1 MLEAVIRV
9 IAGLISFLPA
19 SPFTSVLKT
28 MDGFTALNFLNWFIP
43 FNVFAGIV
51 ETWLVAIGAY
61 YLYRIVKNKVD
72 SL

>member
-19 SPFTSVLKT
+19 SPFISVIKT
-28 MDGFTALNFLNWFIP
+28 IDGFTALNFLNWFIP
-43 FNVFAGIV
+43 FNVFAGII